1 MHKSSLITEGYP
13 AMEASRSST
22 PIDEKH
28 YELTNAVHNH
38 SEHDGANSR
47 KRQIENTSEN
57 SKKRKKQYS
66 IENLA
71 AEIKEEVKQV
81 IALTNNQNL
90 AVMDEIVKDH
100 NNSKLE
106 MALLMKSD
114 YLKQVEI
121 MESIKT
127 NNEKF
132 RGAIAELVNILSIE
146 ITRYNIR
153 ITDATASYEAHM
165 KELRTLNTKMM
176 EAMCNTEK
184 LQRDMAENQESIRKN
199 ILTLLSR

>member
-1 MHKSSLITEGYP
+1 M
-13 AMEASRSST
+13 
-22 PIDEKH
+22 DEKRD
-28 YELTNAVHNH
+28 ETANADHSH
-38 SEHDGANSR
+38 SEHDGVNNT
-47 KRQIENTSEN
+47 KRQTENTSES

-71 AEIKEEVKQV
+71 AEIKEEVKQI

-106 MALLMKSD
+106 MALLMKNE
-114 YLKQVEI
+114 YLKQAEI

-132 RGAIAELVNILSIE
+132 RGAIAELINILSME

-165 KELRTLNTKMM
+165 KELRSLNIKMM

-184 LQRDMAENQESIRKN
+184 LQRNMAENQESIRKN
-199 ILTLLSR
+199 MLTLLSR